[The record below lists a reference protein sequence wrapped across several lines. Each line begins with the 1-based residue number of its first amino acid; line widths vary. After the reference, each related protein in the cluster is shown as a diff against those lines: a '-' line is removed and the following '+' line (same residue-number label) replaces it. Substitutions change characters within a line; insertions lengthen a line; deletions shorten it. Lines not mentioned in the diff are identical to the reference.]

1 MRLLLPIDG
10 SQCAQRAVE
19 YVIANRLRFD
29 AGADLELHLANV
41 QSPVTGDVSHFIG
54 EAQLAA
60 YHREESEKALASAKR
75 ALDDAGLR
83 YAVHTKTG
91 HPAEELV
98 RLAER
103 LECDQI
109 VMGTHGRG
117 VLADLLVGSTTLRV
131 LHHTKVPI
139 LLIK

>member
-10 SQCAQRAVE
+10 SPCSQRAVE

-41 QSPVTGDVSHFIG
+41 QSPVTGDVGHFIG
-54 EAQLAA
+54 GAQLAD
-60 YHREESEKALASAKR
+60 YHREESEKALASAQR
-75 ALDDAGLR
+75 ALDASGLR
-83 YAVHTKTG
+83 YAVHTTTG

-98 RLAER
+98 RLGER

-117 VLADLLVGSTTLRV
+117 AFAELLVGSTTLRV
-131 LHHTKVPI
+131 SHHTKIPI

>member
-60 YHREESEKALASAKR
+60 YHREESEKALASARR

-83 YAVHTKTG
+83 YEVHTRPAIPRRNSSVSPSVWSAIRLSWAPTG
-91 HPAEELV
+91 AAYS
-98 RLAER
+98 R
-103 LECDQI
+103 
-109 VMGTHGRG
+109 TFW
-117 VLADLLVGSTTLRV
+117 
-131 LHHTKVPI
+131 
-139 LLIK
+139 